1 MMKDVKEKDHIRR
14 QNDEPHASKLTKRP
28 WWAWCTILLLPIIFF
43 LPLWSEA
50 LQVALI
56 GYEGFCCM
64 PNNWQEL
71 ERKAERARNM
81 RLDSNLIIGMGIVLA
96 IVLLVGV
103 IFVLYK
109 YAIPSITIKWIQH
122 MSQLIVG
129 ILVAPLTIILS
140 LTLILFIFRNDHYHT
155 TRYQSP
161 EESIYAYAISL
172 IAP

>member
-1 MMKDVKEKDHIRR
+1 MKDVKEKDHIRR

-64 PNNWQEL
+64 PENWQEL
-71 ERKAERARNM
+71 KQKAEQAKSM
-81 RLDSNLIIGMGIVLA
+81 RLESNLIIGTGIILA
-96 IVLLVGV
+96 VLLLIGV
-103 IFVLYK
+103 LFALYK
-109 YAIPSITIKWIQH
+109 YAIPSITAKRMRRVMQVV
-122 MSQLIVG
+122 VG
-129 ILVAPLTIILS
+129 VLVAPLAIILS

-155 TRYQSP
+155 TRYQPP